1 MPGKPHTHR
10 LRTGRHSQSG
20 QIYVLTSVT
29 QNREPLFDNLQ
40 AGRLAVAAF
49 KQAEQEQLARSLAF
63 VVMPDH
69 FHWLVE
75 LHGTTLP
82 VLMGRTRSRI
92 AVTVNRQRLRKGAVW
107 QRGYHDRAIRREED
121 LQAVARYIVANP
133 LRVGLA
139 KRVGDYSLWDAIW
152 V

>member
-1 MPGKPHTHR
+1 MPSKPHAHR
-10 LRTGRHSQSG
+10 LRTGRYSHPG

-29 QNREPLFDNLQ
+29 QNREPLFNDFHL
-40 AGRLAVAAF
+40 GRLAVAAF
-49 KQAEQEQLARSLAF
+49 KQTEQEQLAHSLAF

-75 LHGTTLP
+75 LHGATLP

-92 AVTVNRQRLRKGAVW
+92 CVSLNRQRGRKGAVW
-107 QRGYHDRAIRREED
+107 QRGYHDRGIRKEED

-133 LRVGLA
+133 LRAGLVR
-139 KRVGDYSLWDAIW
+139 RVGDYSLWDAIW

>member
-1 MPGKPHTHR
+1 MPRKYHAHR
-10 LRTGRHSQSG
+10 LRTGRYSQPG

-29 QNREPLFDNLQ
+29 RNREPLFSDFHS
-40 AGRLAVAAF
+40 GRLAVAAF
-49 KQAEQEQLARSLAF
+49 KQAEREQLVRSLAF

-75 LHGTTLP
+75 LRDATLP

-92 AVTVNRQRLRKGAVW
+92 CVSVNRQRQRKGAVW
-107 QRGYHDRAIRREED
+107 QRGYHDRGIRKTED

-133 LRVGLA
+133 LRAGLVR
-139 KRVGDYSLWDAIW
+139 KVGDYSLWDAIW

>member
-1 MPGKPHTHR
+1 MPSKPHAHR
-10 LRTGRHSQSG
+10 LRTGRYSQPG

-29 QNREPLFDNLQ
+29 QNREPLFSDFHS
-40 AGRLAVAAF
+40 GRLAVAAF
-49 KQAEQEQLARSLAF
+49 KQAEQEQLAHSLAF

-75 LHGTTLP
+75 LHGSTLP

-92 AVTVNRQRLRKGAVW
+92 CVSLNCQRRRKGAVW
-107 QRGYHDRAIRREED
+107 QRGYHDRGIRKEED

-133 LRVGLA
+133 LRAGLV